1 MCHKVLA
8 PVSLAAS
15 AWGNGSLHE
24 SSAEWA
30 EMRIISLAHN
40 NLRVSNPLEST
51 VWLREERSKRGCAR
65 KEEKSKEWPNQA
77 RETEWRWKMK
87 KKRAL
92 TAKDLTAY
100 VCLYSN
106 PSVMWFS
113 GILMSPRI
121 ILLICQRICL
131 SPDFTSF
138 IVFDLHNVL
147 YACVAINE
155 SHSRLHRLS
164 AQFFPIYLQMV
175 IWHTWIGNSTGMP
188 KRHCIMFFFSFP
200 NTASIY

>member
-1 MCHKVLA
+1 MSGWQWDKQ
-8 PVSLAAS
+8 
-15 AWGNGSLHE
+15 
-24 SSAEWA
+24 
-30 EMRIISLAHN
+30 
-40 NLRVSNPLEST
+40 
-51 VWLREERSKRGCAR
+51 ERG
-65 KEEKSKEWPNQA
+65 EKSRERPSEA
-77 RETEWRWKMK
+77 RETEYKGRWNRGEKEE
-87 KKRAL
+87 RAV

-113 GILMSPRI
+113 GKLMSLRI
-121 ILLICQRICL
+121 ILLICQCFCL

-155 SHSRLHRLS
+155 SHSLIHRLS

-175 IWHTWIGNSTGMP
+175 IWHTWIGSSTWMP
-188 KRHCIMFFFSFP
+188 KWLFFFFF
-200 NTASIY
+200 